1 LSVGDSR
8 LLNQQNHEAYKY
20 RDRDPHHTRP
30 PCLCGCSLRESLR
43 CSGTIAQKSA
53 VGPPRA
59 LLPAPFLHPVVPHF
73 DLEPLEDW
81 LNALTIH
88 QQDL

>member
-30 PCLCGCSLRESLR
+30 PCLCRCSLRESLR
-43 CSGTIAQKSA
+43 CSGTIA
-53 VGPPRA
+53 
-59 LLPAPFLHPVVPHF
+59 
-73 DLEPLEDW
+73 
-81 LNALTIH
+81 
-88 QQDL
+88 